1 MMRDASTAFLS
12 SVSTCCWFNVSFSFC
27 RQLPGR
33 TLLTY
38 AAEKG
43 QVAIVDRLLLA
54 GADIKAKDKVIDSL
68 EFDGLWSTYTIFAYI
83 QYDGIV

>member
-1 MMRDASTAFLS
+1 MSMALQKAVGAMKRNDWIILTEMLDKGELS
-12 SVSTCCWFNVSFSFC
+12 KKDLNNDRYF
-27 RQLPGR
+27 

-54 GADIKAKDKVIDSL
+54 GAYIECRDKVTDSL
-68 EFDGLWSTYTIFAYI
+68 
-83 QYDGIV
+83 